1 MQTSEQVA
9 GEARE
14 KLDEVVD
21 LIVKAMPFVE
31 TSFGTPL
38 RCLTNATPRELAEQI
53 TAALRAQPE
62 RGAEEM
68 REPSPGLLMS
78 MAMRYD
84 HGLGMPGYYDQ
95 EIFQLAGSPA
105 HILRLESALIT
116 MRQLW
121 EEVTGN
127 GFYKLSAEADYA
139 ARLAKL
145 RALPLHPA
153 KDDGGGR

>member
-1 MQTSEQVA
+1 MQTTDQVV

-14 KLDEVVD
+14 KLDESEIIRIMREELD
-21 LIVKAMPFVE
+21 WPEAGDPD
-31 TSFGTPL
+31 G
-38 RCLTNATPRELAEQI
+38 ATADTLARI
-53 TAALRAQPE
+53 AKRLAALRAQPE

-68 REPSPGLLMS
+68 REPPPGLLMS

-153 KDDGGGR
+153 KDEGGAR